1 MYSINSAAKLSV
13 FINMIDS
20 NYVIINL
27 QFKKNILKFAHSKV
41 NYLIYCMCMNVL
53 KKSGCIVLLLLLLAI
68 PTWAS
73 VRYSADN
80 TQIVFT
86 GRVDNSNPAIA
97 KFVYPG
103 TAIYAVF
110 TGSSIKAVMKPA
122 EAYYMV
128 EIDNIPAY
136 KIASSKKD
144 SIMTIAT
151 DLQPGKHTL
160 KLTLV
165 SEAYHQRPEF
175 HAFLLD
181 DGAKLTGKPKM
192 PKRKIEFIG
201 NSITCGYG
209 VEADN
214 ARSRFSDSNSN
225 HYYSYPAIAAR
236 AFGAQTMVVARSG
249 IGIYRNYNGP
259 KNGSKD
265 NMRDV
270 YENILYTDYSKK
282 WDFSKFK
289 PDVVCVNLGTN
300 DTSTNPYDVMLII
313 KGYREFLKTLRGH
326 YPKAKIVFVTGSML
340 NDKSLEDVT
349 TILDLVVAEA
359 KANGDDK
366 VYRIDLTPSDGSLG
380 YGADWHPSISQN
392 VKSSEEFITALESIT
407 GWKRKK

>member
-1 MYSINSAAKLSV
+1 MSMRTNKRALSL
-13 FINMIDS
+13 FIT
-20 NYVIINL
+20 
-27 QFKKNILKFAHSKV
+27 
-41 NYLIYCMCMNVL
+41 
-53 KKSGCIVLLLLLLAI
+53 VLLGAVLV
-68 PTWAS
+68 PSSAS
-73 VRYSADN
+73 VRYCADSRE
-80 TQIVFT
+80 IVYT
-86 GRVDNSNPAIA
+86 GRIDNSNPTVV
-97 KFVYPG
+97 KYVYPG
-103 TAIYAVF
+103 TAITTTF
-110 TGSSIKAVMKPA
+110 TGTSIKAVMKPA
-122 EAYYMV
+122 EAFYMV

-136 KIASSKKD
+136 KIESSKRD
-144 SIMTIAT
+144 SVLTIAT
-151 DLQPGKHTL
+151 DLQEGKHTL

-175 HAFLLD
+175 HAFLVD
-181 DGAKLTGKPKM
+181 DGAKLAGKPKM

-214 ARSRFSDSNSN
+214 ARARFSDRNSN

-236 AFGAQTMVVARSG
+236 AFNAEAMVVARSG

-259 KNGSKD
+259 KNGSRD

-270 YENILYTDYSKK
+270 YENILYTDYSRK
-282 WDFSKFK
+282 WDFSKYT

-300 DTSTNPYDVMLII
+300 DTSTEPYDVMLII
-313 KGYREFLKTLRGH
+313 DGYRQFLATLRGH
-326 YPKAKIVFVTGSML
+326 YPKAKLVFVTGSML
-340 NDKSLEDVT
+340 NGKSLNDVT

-359 KANGDDK
+359 KANGDNQ

-407 GWKRKK
+407 GWKRKNN